1 MKVIVVEKIAKL
13 EKKFVT
19 IKIKALELIIR
30 LQSVED
36 MILASLDKDVDT
48 VLNDD
53 KLVEHLSQSQLS
65 SKKVTKALQ

>member
-1 MKVIVVEKIAKL
+1 LKDIVAEKMAKL
-13 EKKFVT
+13 EKKFIN

-48 VLNDD
+48 VLNDA

>member
-1 MKVIVVEKIAKL
+1 MRTIIN
-13 EKKFVT
+13 

>member
-1 MKVIVVEKIAKL
+1 MKDTVAEKMAKV
-13 EKKFVT
+13 EKKFIN

>member
-30 LQSVED
+30 LEAVED
-36 MILASLDKDVDT
+36 LILASLNKDVDI

-53 KLVEHLSQSQLS
+53 KLVEHLSQSQLQ

>member
-1 MKVIVVEKIAKL
+1 MKDTVTEKMAKV
-13 EKKFVT
+13 EKKFIN